1 MGNRKSDKVD
11 KVGGKT
17 NYSFLGGVSPG
28 NFVVSLYLFLYVK
41 YSLETSH
48 SFILFLSDRK
58 SVV

>member
-41 YSLETSH
+41 YSLV
-48 SFILFLSDRK
+48 K
-58 SVV
+58 SYCLKEKEKEYGSC